1 MWEAS
6 KGGDRGH
13 GDDDGLAGWRAP
25 AAIQRPGGRRPV
37 SARAR
42 DPNLTISGHFRLSD
56 VANVG
61 NVGNV
66 GNVALCSNEDDVSY
80 VERMTVDPYSSEP
93 MYAQLA
99 AILRAKITSGELAR
113 LDPLPS
119 ESTLVQEHGVS
130 RDTARR
136 AIAVLRDEGLV
147 FTVPQRG
154 TYVGPRP

>member
-1 MWEAS
+1 VNDV
-6 KGGDRGH
+6 GYVC
-13 GDDDGLAGWRAP
+13 
-25 AAIQRPGGRRPV
+25 PV
-37 SARAR
+37 
-42 DPNLTISGHFRLSD
+42 
-56 VANVG
+56 
-61 NVGNV
+61 
-66 GNVALCSNEDDVSY
+66 
-80 VERMTVDPYSSEP
+80 TVDPYSSEP

-99 AILRAKITSGELAR
+99 SILRSKITSGDLAR

-119 ESTLVQEHGVS
+119 ESSLTQEYGVS